1 MQGVV
6 APASVCVVS
15 PHLDDAVLSCGRFLA
30 SHPGCTVLTVFAAAP
45 PSHTVVTGY
54 DARCG
59 FSSSSQ
65 AMAVRLVEDDCALAL
80 LNSTPQ
86 RMSELDSQYADL
98 PEPVELARRL
108 WGVLGDRHLDAI
120 LVPLG
125 LFHCDH
131 ECVSDACL
139 QLLRQHPETMW
150 IGFEDVL
157 YRRRAGV
164 LQRRLATLLHAGVCA
179 TPITLQGA
187 SACESARGANP
198 TATTVTTTTLSAGTS
213 AAHCAIDACPTARCA
228 VPAHSPDAAARKA
241 AAVASYASKLPC
253 LGIAHC
259 GDDGTEEGYWLLAI
273 DVNSDAHTETSAHTS
288 ANDARTV

>member
-6 APASVCVVS
+6 APDSVCVVS

-45 PSHTVVTGY
+45 PSHTALTGY

-65 AMAVRLVEDDCALAL
+65 AMAVRLTEDDRALAL
-80 LNSTPQ
+80 LNATPQ
-86 RMSELDSQYADL
+86 RMSELDSQYAAL
-98 PEPVELARRL
+98 PQPVDLARRL
-108 WGVLGDRHLDAI
+108 WDVLGDRHWDAI

-139 QLLRQHPETMW
+139 QLLRQHPGTMW

-179 TPITLQGA
+179 TPITVQGA
-187 SACESARGANP
+187 SADESARGANP
-198 TATTVTTTTLSAGTS
+198 TATLSAGTT
-213 AAHCAIDACPTARCA
+213 AASGATEAYSTARGA
-228 VPAHSPDAAARKA
+228 VPAHAPDAAARKA
-241 AAVASYASKLPC
+241 AAVASYASQLRC
-253 LGIAHC
+253 LGIAHS
-259 GDDGTEEGYWLLAI
+259 GDDGTEEGYWLLTIEA
-273 DVNSDAHTETSAHTS
+273 NSDIGPD
-288 ANDARTV
+288 ANADT